1 MADFNTQGGYFSPK
15 GWMEVNAGGSHEENP
30 NGGVQIG
37 VDEQGIPNMLEEGEP
52 VYDDYVYS
60 DNIKADAKILKKMNL
75 PEKLGGKLYSEIAE
89 ELCKEAEE
97 RPLDPISNNGLREML
112 GRLADSQE
120 EQKAR
125 TERRKLRQQLN
136 SLSPEQLV
144 ALESELSGQEAPQ
157 PEITN
162 QPIELPQQEIP
173 QQTLTPQMQM
183 MNDGGNLIRKFE
195 DGTPGKLSTESLN
208 RINNKLVQLNA
219 LASRIISGNS
229 RSYDAMTELFRNAAG
244 SISMDDLSDDEK
256 KLVMDRLEDIASDAI
271 KGNSSLRGNR
281 FRYFDQDGNY
291 VQNRNYDNMVRK
303 ERRNISYESPE
314 REGFNSADYR
324 DTLGPTYFE
333 RRRIAKDIS
342 DATNGY
348 LRPIDVMRYFS
359 SKAQDVVPGTGSF
372 AYDKRYPEANM
383 EFFEDLM
390 RQHPNTRDAIT
401 SYLSGTM
408 LQQVPDSAATDLNFT
423 DEPVDPVQQNASSID
438 VLTAAGRNA
447 SSPIQRNTGSGVPT
461 GQPAGRTTVP
471 PSNTR
476 LVPVPEFPLDNN
488 TIADDALN
496 TANTAL
502 EASIVRDIN
511 PAGNTPLSLNTPIS
525 LNQASTDIGLAQ
537 RRAPANTTAGSSS
550 DDTGIRT
557 PMLPTFPRYA
567 GALTSAALGLY
578 NMAQTP
584 DRYNIPMMTP
594 NLVAGEMPI
603 QLERYQPI
611 DVNIPI
617 NAIRSQ
623 GNATNRAIANAG
635 LGPSTGANLIA
646 NNAATNNAIGTGFLQ
661 AYQANNQQRNNVIA
675 ANNNALAQQA
685 QFNMR
690 RNAMNANILNQTAAH
705 NLHNSML
712 QQRLNYAAEGEKYA
726 AIQNQLDQVAQAL
739 SGIGRENMA
748 YNQINGDDAYDYFAA
763 TNGDTLYRG
772 RRRKCGG
779 KIKTKKK

>member
-136 SLSPEQLV
+136 SLSPE
-144 ALESELSGQEAPQ
+144 ELMQIQADMQGGQDMMGQPEAPIAGMQ
-157 PEITN
+157 EMPT
-162 QPIELPQQEIP
+162 QEI
-173 QQTLTPQMQM
+173 QQPGMPM
-183 MNDGGNLIRKFE
+183 ANGGNLIRKF
-195 DGTPGKLSTESLN
+195 DGGSPGKLSTESLN

-244 SISMDDLSDDEK
+244 SISMDDLSDDER
-256 KLVMDRLEDIASDAI
+256 KLVMDRLGDIASDAI
-271 KGNSSLRGNR
+271 KGNSSLKGNR

-303 ERRNISYESPE
+303 ERRNVSYESHE

-333 RRRIAKDIS
+333 RRRIANDIS

-390 RQHPNTRDAIT
+390 QQHPNTRDAIT

-408 LQQVPDSAATDLNFT
+408 LQQVLDGAATDLNFT
-423 DEPVDPVQQNASSID
+423 DEPVGPVQQNASSID

-447 SSPIQRNTGSGVPT
+447 PNPTQRNTGSGVPT
-461 GQPAGRTTVP
+461 GQLAGRTTVP

-488 TIADDALN
+488 TIADEALN

-502 EASIVRDIN
+502 EGSVVRDIN

-525 LNQASTDIGLAQ
+525 LNQASTDIGLAP

-594 NLVAGEMPI
+594 NLVSGEMPI

-705 NLHNSML
+705 NLRNSLL
-712 QQRLNYAAEGEKYA
+712 QQRLNYASEGEKYA
-726 AIQNQLDQVAQAL
+726 AIQNQLDQVARAL

-772 RRRKCGG
+772 RGRKCGG

>member
-136 SLSPEQLV
+136 SLSPE
-144 ALESELSGQEAPQ
+144 ELMQIQAEMQGGQEMMGQ
-157 PEITN
+157 PEAPIAGMQEMPTQEMQ
-162 QPIELPQQEIP
+162 QP
-173 QQTLTPQMQM
+173 M
-183 MNDGGNLIRKFE
+183 MPMANGGNLIRKFE

-229 RSYDAMTELFRNAAG
+229 RSNDAMTELFRKAAG
-244 SISMDDLSDDEK
+244 SINMDDLSDDER
-256 KLVMDRLEDIASDAI
+256 KLVMDRLGDIASDAI

-281 FRYFDQDGNY
+281 FRYFDQNGNY
-291 VQNRNYDNMVRK
+291 VQNRNYDNMVRR
-303 ERRNISYESPE
+303 ERRNVSYESPE

-342 DATNGY
+342 DATKGY
-348 LRPIDVMRYFS
+348 FRPVDVMRYFS

-372 AYDKRYPEANM
+372 AYDKRYPEANI

-390 RQHPNTRDAIT
+390 QQHPNTRDAIT

-408 LQQVPDSAATDLNFT
+408 LQQVPDGATADSTFT
-423 DEPVDPVQQNASSID
+423 DELVGPPKPDSTQQT
-438 VLTAAGRNA
+438 TA
-447 SSPIQRNTGSGVPT
+447 Q
-461 GQPAGRTTVP
+461 QTTAQ

-476 LVPVPEFPLDNN
+476 LVPVPESTLDDN
-488 TIADDALN
+488 TIADEALN
-496 TANTAL
+496 TANNAL
-502 EASIVRDIN
+502 EGSIARDIN
-511 PAGNTPLSLNTPIS
+511 PAGNTPLSLN
-525 LNQASTDIGLAQ
+525 QASTDIGLAP

-550 DDTGIRT
+550 DDAGIRT
-557 PMLPTFPRYA
+557 PMLSTAPRYA
-567 GALTSAALGLY
+567 GLLTNAALAL
-578 NMAQTP
+578 NALAQSP
-584 DRYNIPMMTP
+584 DHYDFAPIQPVLAEGN
-594 NLVAGEMPI
+594 MPI
-603 QLERYQPI
+603 QLQRYTPY
-611 DVNIPI
+611 DVNIPL
-617 NAIRSQ
+617 NAIRAQ
-623 GNATNRAIANAG
+623 GNAANRAIANSG
-635 LGPSTGANLIA
+635 IGPSTGANLIA
-646 NNAATNNAIGTGFLQ
+646 NNAGTTEAMGTGFLQ
-661 AYQANNQQRNNVIA
+661 AYQGNNQQRNAVIG
-675 ANNNALAQQA
+675 ANNAALAQQA
-685 QFNMR
+685 QFNQQR
-690 RNAMNANILNQTAAH
+690 ALANANAQNAVRMYNQRMALQTAAMNNEAEQAKYNAVGT
-705 NLHNSML
+705 NLNAL
-712 QQRLNYAAEGEKYA
+712 AEGLA
-726 AIQNQLDQVAQAL
+726 
-739 SGIGRENMA
+739 GIGKENFVM
-748 YNQINGDDAYDYFAA
+748 NQINNNPALLQYLFPGAR
-763 TNGDTLYRG
+763 TVN
-772 RRRKCGG
+772 KKSGG

>member
-89 ELCKEAEE
+89 EFCKEAEE

-136 SLSPEQLV
+136 SLSPE
-144 ALESELSGQEAPQ
+144 ELMQIQAEMQGGQEMMGQ
-157 PEITN
+157 PEAPIAGMQEMPTQEMQ
-162 QPIELPQQEIP
+162 QP
-173 QQTLTPQMQM
+173 M
-183 MNDGGNLIRKFE
+183 MPMANGGNLIRKFE

-229 RSYDAMTELFRNAAG
+229 RSNDAMAELFRKAAG
-244 SISMDDLSDDEK
+244 SINMDDLSDDER
-256 KLVMDRLEDIASDAI
+256 KLVMDRLGDIASDAI

-281 FRYFDQDGNY
+281 FRYFDEDGNY
-291 VQNRNYDNMVRK
+291 VQNRNYDNMVRR

-342 DATNGY
+342 DATKGY
-348 LRPIDVMRYFS
+348 FRPVDVMRYFS

-372 AYDKRYPEANM
+372 AYDKRYPEANI

-408 LQQVPDSAATDLNFT
+408 LQQVPDGATADSTFT
-423 DEPVDPVQQNASSID
+423 DELVGPHKPASTQQT
-438 VLTAAGRNA
+438 TAQ
-447 SSPIQRNTGSGVPT
+447 SPT
-461 GQPAGRTTVP
+461 AP

-476 LVPVPEFPLDNN
+476 LVPVLEFPLDDN
-488 TIADDALN
+488 TIADEALN
-496 TANTAL
+496 TANNAL
-502 EASIVRDIN
+502 DGSIARDIN

-525 LNQASTDIGLAQ
+525 LNQASTDIGLAP

-550 DDTGIRT
+550 DDAGIRT
-557 PMLPTFPRYA
+557 PMLSTAPRYA
-567 GALTSAALGLY
+567 GLLTNAALAL
-578 NMAQTP
+578 NALAQDP
-584 DRYNIPMMTP
+584 DKYSFQPVNPAI
-594 NLVAGEMPI
+594 AEGEMPV
-603 QLERYQPI
+603 QLQRYMPV

-617 NAIRSQ
+617 NEIRAQ
-623 GNATNRAIANAG
+623 GNAANRAIANAG
-635 LGPSTGANLIA
+635 LGPSIGANLIA

-661 AYQANNQQRNNVIA
+661 AYQANNQQRNQVIT
-675 ANNNALAQQA
+675 ANNAALAQQA
-685 QFNMR
+685 AFN
-690 RNAMNANILNQTAAH
+690 
-705 NLHNSML
+705 
-712 QQRLNYAAEGEKYA
+712 QQRNLANAQARNMANLYNQRMALQVQQLNNQAEQDKYNAIGINLNNVAEG
-726 AIQNQLDQVAQAL
+726 L
-739 SGIGRENMA
+739 SGIGKENFVM
-748 YNQINGDDAYDYFAA
+748 NQINNNPALLQYLFP
-763 TNGDTLYRG
+763 NGSTAIK
-772 RRRKCGG
+772 KCGG
-779 KIKTKKK
+779 KIKTKKR